1 MFSLVNGIPKFY
13 IGKINDKYG
22 YSSEEEKQRLIQ
34 ELKLEDYTDEK
45 IVIDEEYKK
54 ITTELGKKQLTYS
67 KSEFLKLLEIE
78 LENKDKPKEQEIIN
92 TLLKT
97 VSDLQMEMVM
107 LKAKGGK

>member
-13 IGKINDKYG
+13 IGKINGEYG

-54 ITTELGKKQLTYS
+54 IATELGEKQLTYS
-67 KSEFLKLLEIE
+67 KGEFLQLLEIE
-78 LENKDKPKEQEIIN
+78 LENKDKPKEQEVIN

>member
-13 IGKINDKYG
+13 IGKINGEYG

-54 ITTELGKKQLTYS
+54 IATELGEKQLTYS
-67 KSEFLKLLEIE
+67 KGEFLQLLEIE
-78 LENKDKPKEQEIIN
+78 LENKDKPKEQEVIN

-107 LKAKGGK
+107 LKAKGVK